1 VQLSRAGLGL
11 THLCDPDLD
20 GVGPPYLVFEEW
32 EGSRRA
38 ELSALTAPLNL
49 LILSGLRRL

>member
-49 LILSGLRRL
+49 LIL